1 MTGTMTTKQIDARLR
16 RLEAKAQPE
25 RYARSVDELSDAQL
39 ERIIRRGLGL
49 PRDFEL
55 TDEVLRKIA
64 EGESLEALR

>member
-1 MTGTMTTKQIDARLR
+1 MTTKQIDARLR
-16 RLEAKAQPE
+16 RLEAKAQPG
-25 RYARSVDELSDAQL
+25 RYARSADELSDAQL

>member
-1 MTGTMTTKQIDARLR
+1 MTTKQIDARLR

>member
-1 MTGTMTTKQIDARLR
+1 MTTKKIDARLR
-16 RLEAKAQPE
+16 RLEAKAQPGLH
-25 RYARSVDELSDAQL
+25 ARSVDELSDAQL